1 MLPTHNS
8 RNRIKHLLA
17 LTIAIGLA
25 SWPMLPSK
33 SVGRLGPLIA
43 RDTAHTPAQ
52 AQPPVSVNTSTA
64 PDEATRAR
72 ARKAYGQL
80 PLSFEA
86 NQGQTDAQV
95 RFLAR
100 GSGYS
105 LFLTSTEAILS
116 LKSRE
121 SEVST
126 SQESQAQT
134 PDSRLQTSHPAVL
147 RMQLLGA
154 NPQPQV
160 TGMEKRAGKIHY
172 FIGSDP
178 EKWRTNVAHYGKVK
192 YAAVYRGVDL
202 VYYGKGRQLEYDFV
216 VAAGADPGV
225 IKLSFGGAKQV
236 RIDEGGDLVVSIA
249 DGELRQP
256 KPLVYQDVGGVRTEI
271 ASHYVLR
278 QTPNYR
284 PQTPDSFAVGI
295 EVESYDASRELVIDP
310 VLVYSTY
317 LGGDFGD
324 QGLGIAVDGKGNA
337 YVTGQTDSLNFPT
350 QDAFQSMNAGS
361 TDAFVTKFSHD
372 GEELVYSTYLG
383 GSSADR
389 GGNGIAVDEDGQAY
403 VTGETDSL
411 NFPTT
416 RGAFQRTFRGSG
428 DAYVTKLNRK
438 GSALVYSTYLGGTS
452 LDQGLAIAL
461 DEDGQAYVT
470 GTTISTDF
478 PTRAAAFPID
488 PFLGG
493 DAFVTKL
500 NHKGSALIYSSY
512 LGGDD
517 GDRGHGIAVDED
529 GQAYVTG
536 RTESNNFP
544 TTAGT
549 FQPIDPST
557 NCNTA
562 FVTKFSRRG
571 SALVYSTYLGGLDED
586 EGSGIAVDEDGQA
599 YVTGLTDS
607 SNFPTTP
614 GAFQVINAGPD
625 DAFVTKLNRRGT
637 ALVYSTYLGGTSSD
651 EGFAIALDEDGHAYV
666 TGRTRSVDFPTT
678 ADAFQNMNAGSD
690 DVFVTKLN
698 RRGTA
703 LVYSTYLGGTSS
715 DEGFAIAVAR
725 KGNAYVTGLTES
737 GNFPTTSG
745 AFDTTYNGFDDAF
758 VAKIEEDD

>member
-1 MLPTHNS
+1 
-8 RNRIKHLLA
+8 
-17 LTIAIGLA
+17 
-25 SWPMLPSK
+25 
-33 SVGRLGPLIA
+33 
-43 RDTAHTPAQ
+43 
-52 AQPPVSVNTSTA
+52 
-64 PDEATRAR
+64 
-72 ARKAYGQL
+72 
-80 PLSFEA
+80 
-86 NQGQTDAQV
+86 
-95 RFLAR
+95 
-100 GSGYS
+100 
-105 LFLTSTEAILS
+105 
-116 LKSRE
+116 
-121 SEVST
+121 
-126 SQESQAQT
+126 
-134 PDSRLQTSHPAVL
+134 
-147 RMQLLGA
+147 MQLLGA

-160 TGMEKRAGKIHY
+160 TGMEKRAGKSHY

-284 PQTPDSFAVGI
+284 PQTPDSFEVGI
-295 EVESYDASRELVIDP
+295 EVETYDASRELVIDP

-337 YVTGQTDSLNFPT
+337 YVTGETDSLNFPT
-350 QDAFQSMNAGS
+350 KDAFQSMNAGS
-361 TDAFVTKFSHD
+361 TDAFVTKFSRD

-488 PFLGG
+488 PFPGG

-549 FQPIDPST
+549 FQPIDPSISS
-557 NCNTA
+557 NTA

-571 SALVYSTYLGGLDED
+571 SALVYSTYLGGSDED

-607 SNFPTTP
+607 INFPTTP
-614 GAFQVINAGPD
+614 GAFQDINAGPD